1 MWKWDRSML
10 PAGKLPLRFLFLI
23 GFGIG
28 LFAAYFGRGIWFQT
42 TGILDEDTLYRMKY
56 MTVDSGVLFAYVL
69 CKRCRN
75 FFVLIIMATT
85 YLGLVF
91 CGGITVKY
99 GFSIGFFISTA
110 IYRYGI
116 KGLLLGIVGAFPQYL
131 CYVPAILLLI
141 RWCEELHRSIYF
153 YHNITGQGKKSLPG
167 RLGKLALILMV
178 LVLGCILE
186 CFVNPV
192 LLKGFLQFF

>member
-23 GFGIG
+23 GLGIG
-28 LFAAYFGRGIWFQT
+28 LSAAYFGRGIWFQT

-110 IYRYGI
+110 IYRYGV

-141 RWCEELHRSIYF
+141 RWCEDLHRSIYF

-167 RLGKLALILMV
+167 RLGRLALILMV
-178 LVLGCILE
+178 LVFGCILE

>member
-23 GFGIG
+23 GLGIG
-28 LFAAYFGRGIWFQT
+28 LSAAYFGRGIWFQT

-110 IYRYGI
+110 IYRYGV

-141 RWCEELHRSIYF
+141 RWCEDLHRSIYF

-167 RLGKLALILMV
+167 RLGRLALVFLT
-178 LVLGCILE
+178 LLLGCVLE

>member
-1 MWKWDRSML
+1 MGQIDAAGGKASAAFFVSDR
-10 PAGKLPLRFLFLI
+10 
-23 GFGIG
+23 
-28 LFAAYFGRGIWFQT
+28 IWNRIVCSIFRT
-42 TGILDEDTLYRMKY
+42 GDLVSDTGILDEDTLYRMKY